1 MQKFHKTAE
10 AIKDKFL
17 FISYSHDD
25 QKVVEAWAEYLF
37 DQGVRIWWDKAF
49 SGGDDWET
57 DTTELLSHE
66 NCSGILFFASKS
78 AIESLN
84 VAKEWRTAAKTKES
98 RSDDGFYPQIIMAN
112 DEENLDYHFLTSF
125 VKKNDDLFS
134 DDDYDDFRSLF
145 GKKDH
150 LFYSAGKESDM
161 QKLLDTIKERV
172 PNAVDKHAIVRDKL
186 ADLSHLDKEIIIK
199 LGNYDGKPITWHKIF
214 DEDTESTLLSQ
225 DVLDDIHGGQALSDW
240 LKSFINSAFPENV
253 REVLRENI
261 RLLTSDEAEKLPEE
275 ELASGR
281 IWWLAESSGHLQAVV
296 REDGT
301 VYKNGYNN
309 KIYKKG
315 IRPVITMDSVALFE
329 ILNK

>member
-1 MQKFHKTAE
+1 MQKFYKTAE
-10 AIKDKFL
+10 VIKDKFL

-25 QKVVEAWAEYLF
+25 QQAVEAWAEYLF

-49 SGGDDWET
+49 KGGDDWET
-57 DTTELLSHE
+57 DTTDLLSHE

-78 AIESLN
+78 AIKSLN

-98 RSDDGFYPQIIMAN
+98 RGDDSFYPQIIMAK
-112 DEENLDYHFLTSF
+112 DGENLDYHYLKSF

-134 DDDYDDFRSLF
+134 DDDYDDFRNLF
-145 GKKDH
+145 GKKDP

-172 PNAVDKHAIVRDKL
+172 PNAVDEHAIVRDKL
-186 ADLSHLDKEIIIK
+186 ANLSHLDKEIILK
-199 LGNYDGKPITWHKIF
+199 LGNYNGKPITWHKIF
-214 DEDTESTLLSQ
+214 DEGTESTLLCQ
-225 DVLDDIHGGQALSDW
+225 DVLDDINGGQALSDW
-240 LKSFINSAFPENV
+240 LKNFVNSAFAESD
-253 REVLRENI
+253 REAIRENI
-261 RLLTSDEAEKLPEE
+261 RLLTSNEAEKLPEE

-301 VYKNGYNN
+301 IYKNGYNN
-309 KIYKKG
+309 KIYTKG
-315 IRPVITMDSVALFE
+315 IRPVITMDSVALFG